1 METREG
7 KTLRLQVLCLPF
19 GAGNGRKDSRED
31 PHRGKALRLL
41 NMPIPDQDQIQFD
54 GPRADPQES
63 SCCVGVACRFRV

>member
-31 PHRGKALRLL
+31 PHRGKALRMLPVCL
-41 NMPIPDQDQIQFD
+41 PGQDNEQ
-54 GPRADPQES
+54 PES
-63 SCCVGVACRFRV
+63 PPTEARESKCCVDGVCRFRV